1 VAEYAQKSEVV
12 MRRTLWILVLTF
24 LVSPVARA
32 DELAPP
38 EAPLSL
44 SEATRRALERNT
56 TLAVERE
63 TYSQSESAITSA
75 KGAYDLLW
83 NADALYRNIQLPVNS
98 AFSGAPNGELA
109 PHDESFDLST
119 SFNQLLPTGGAVSLF
134 TNWGR
139 ATTNGVFTILSPSY
153 RTGAGIALTQPLL
166 RNLFMDPAREG
177 ILVASADR
185 SASHARLERTISDT
199 VTEVESVY
207 WDLVS
212 SRRNVAS
219 IQESVTLAE
228 QQLSE
233 TKSRVEAGVLGETD
247 IAQPTAERERR
258 LGNLALAKQI
268 AVRNENRLKRLILG
282 DPSDPLWANR
292 IVPSDDPEMPLLESP
307 SLSASLD
314 SAYAKRPEI
323 AEAEALKERA
333 DVQVEARKSDK
344 LPQLNLVGGYQ
355 RRGLA
360 GSPNP
365 DAENFNGGPILI
377 PPPLLGGTGR
387 SYGTISE
394 NQFPDGSVG
403 LSFSFPIQNRTAKAN
418 FAIAQSRLEQANVN
432 ITANRQQVESEV
444 RDALVALEA
453 TRQRIEAARAGLS
466 AAETQLYAEQERFN
480 VGLSTNFLVL
490 TRQNEL
496 TVARVTLTEALTAYR
511 QAATELAR
519 ATGTLLEGRQIS
531 VAGTDTAQPSGKAS

>member
-1 VAEYAQKSEVV
+1 
-12 MRRTLWILVLTF
+12 MRRTSRILVFAF
-24 LVSPVARA
+24 LVSLAARG
-32 DELAPP
+32 DDLVLPD
-38 EAPLSL
+38 APLSL
-44 SEATRRALERNT
+44 SDATRRALERNT

-63 TYSQSESAITSA
+63 TYAQFVLAVTGA
-75 KGAYDLLW
+75 KGAYDLGL
-83 NADALYRNIQLPVNS
+83 NANAIYRNFRLPVNS
-98 AFSGAPNGELA
+98 SFSGAPDGELA
-109 PHDESFDLST
+109 PHNESFDLAA
-119 SFNQLLPTGGAVSLF
+119 SFTQLLPTGGTVSLF

-139 ATTNGVFTILSPSY
+139 ATTNGVFTVLSPSY
-153 RTGAGIALTQPLL
+153 QTGAGFSLVQPLL

-199 VTEVESVY
+199 VTDVDSVY

-212 SRRNVAS
+212 ARRNVAS

-258 LGNLALAKQI
+258 LGNLALAMQ
-268 AVRNENRLKRLILG
+268 AVVRAENRLKRLILG
-282 DPSDPLWANR
+282 DPTDSLWGNR
-292 IVPSDDPEMPLLESP
+292 IVPTDDPEMTLLEAP
-307 SLSASLD
+307 LTKAALD
-314 SAYAKRPEI
+314 TAMAKRPEI
-323 AEAEALKERA
+323 AEAEAVRQRA
-333 DVQVEARKSDK
+333 DVEVEARKSDK

-365 DAENFNGGPILI
+365 DAEDFNGGPIVI

-403 LSFSFPIQNRTAKAN
+403 LSFSFPLQNRTATAN
-418 FAIAQSRLEQANVN
+418 LAIAHSRQQQATVN

-453 TRQRIEAARAGLS
+453 ARRRIEAAQAGLK

-519 ATGTLLEGRQIS
+519 ATGTLLENRQIS
-531 VAGTDTAQPSGKAS
+531 VAGNEPAKPAGKSS

>member
-1 VAEYAQKSEVV
+1 
-12 MRRTLWILVLTF
+12 MRRMSWILVLAF
-24 LVSPVARA
+24 LVSPIARA
-32 DELAPP
+32 DDLVLP

-44 SEATRRALERNT
+44 SDATRRALERNT

-63 TYSQSESAITSA
+63 TYSQFESAVTGA

-83 NADALYRNIQLPVNS
+83 NADARYRDFRLPVNS
-98 AFSGAPNGELA
+98 AFSGAPDGQLA
-109 PHDESFDLST
+109 PHDHTLDLST
-119 SFNQLLPTGGAVSLF
+119 SFTQLLPTGGTVSLF

-139 ATTNGVFTILSPSY
+139 SMTNNVFTLLSPSY
-153 RTGAGIALTQPLL
+153 QTGAGLALTQPLL

-199 VTEVESVY
+199 VTEVDSVY

-212 SRRNVAS
+212 ARRNVAS

-258 LGNLALAKQI
+258 LGNLALAMQ
-268 AVRNENRLKRLILG
+268 AVVRAENRLKRLVLG
-282 DPSDPLWANR
+282 DPTDPLWGNR
-292 IVPSDDPEMPLLESP
+292 IVPSDDPEMPLLERP
-307 SLSASLD
+307 TTETSLD
-314 SAYAKRPEI
+314 TAFAKRPEI
-323 AEAEALKERA
+323 AEAEAVKERA
-333 DVQVEARKSDK
+333 DVEVEARKSDK

-360 GSPNP
+360 GSANP
-365 DAENFNGGPILI
+365 DAESFNGGPIVI
-377 PPPLLGGTGR
+377 PPPLLGATGR

-418 FAIAQSRLEQANVN
+418 LAIAHSRLQQANVN

-453 TRQRIEAARAGLS
+453 AHRRIEAARAGLS

-480 VGLSTNFLVL
+480 VGLSTNFPVL
-490 TRQNEL
+490 TRQNDL

-519 ATGTLLEGRQIS
+519 ATGTLLENRQIS
-531 VAGTDTAQPSGKAS
+531 VAGREPAQSAGKAS

>member
-1 VAEYAQKSEVV
+1 
-12 MRRTLWILVLTF
+12 MRRTFRILVFAF
-24 LVSPVARA
+24 LVSPTARAA

-38 EAPLSL
+38 EAPLTL
-44 SEATRRALERNT
+44 SEARRRALERNT

-63 TYSQSESAITSA
+63 TYSQSESAVTSA
-75 KGAYDLLW
+75 RGAYDLLW
-83 NADALYRNIQLPVNS
+83 NADALYRNFQLPVNS
-98 AFSGAPNGELA
+98 SFSGAPDDELA
-109 PHDESFDLST
+109 PHNESFDLST
-119 SFNQLLPTGGAVSLF
+119 SFTQLLPTGGAVSLF

-153 RTGAGIALTQPLL
+153 QTGAGISLIQPLL

-212 SRRNVAS
+212 ARRNVAS

-268 AVRNENRLKRLILG
+268 AVRAENRLKRLILG

-292 IVPSDDPEMPLLESP
+292 IVPSDDPEMPLLEGP
-307 SLSASLD
+307 SLPASLD
-314 SAYAKRPEI
+314 EAYAKRPEI
-323 AEAEALKERA
+323 AEAEALRERA
-333 DVQVEARKSDK
+333 DVQVEARRSDK

-365 DAENFNGGPILI
+365 DAENFNGGPIVV

-418 FAIAQSRLEQANVN
+418 LAIAESRLQQANVN

-453 TRQRIEAARAGLS
+453 ARQRIEAARSGLS

-490 TRQNEL
+490 TRQNDL
-496 TVARVTLTEALTAYR
+496 TVARVTLTEALSAYR

-519 ATGTLLEGRQIS
+519 ATGTLLERRQIT
-531 VAGTDTAQPSGKAS
+531 VARTEPASPPGKAS